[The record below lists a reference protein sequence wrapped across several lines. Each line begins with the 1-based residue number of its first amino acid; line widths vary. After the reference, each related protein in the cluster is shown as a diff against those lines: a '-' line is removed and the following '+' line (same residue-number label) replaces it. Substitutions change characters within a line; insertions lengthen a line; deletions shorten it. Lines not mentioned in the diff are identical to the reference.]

1 MRILWVL
8 LGIAGGMAI
17 GMQAAINAALGRT
30 IGVLETAFV
39 SFLVGAVC
47 LGGMVVFAG
56 NGRLGAVVTV
66 PWWQLVGGVLGGFY
80 VFTMVMNVPRMG
92 VAPTLTTIVLGQ
104 MLMGLVLDHFGGFG
118 VAQSPLTLSRAVAVV
133 LMIAALALFFR
144 R

>member
-17 GMQAAINAALGRT
+17 GTQAAINAALGRT

-104 MLMGLVLDHFGGFG
+104 MLMGLVLDHFGWFG

>member
-39 SFLVGAVC
+39 SFLVGALC

-104 MLMGLVLDHFGGFG
+104 MLMGLVLDHFGWFG

>member
-1 MRILWVL
+1 MRNLWVL
-8 LGIAGGMAI
+8 LGIVGGMAI

-39 SFLVGAVC
+39 SFLIGAAC

-80 VFTMVMNVPRMG
+80 VFTMVMNVPRLG
-92 VAPTLTTIVLGQ
+92 VAPTITTIVLGQ
-104 MLMGLVLDHFGGFG
+104 MIMGLVLDHFGWFG
-118 VAQSPLTLSRAVAVV
+118 VAQSPVTLSRAAAVV
-133 LMIAALALFFR
+133 LMIVALALFFR

>member
-1 MRILWVL
+1 MRNLWVL
-8 LGIAGGMAI
+8 LGIVGGMAI
-17 GMQAAINAALGRT
+17 GTQAAINAALGRT

-39 SFLVGAVC
+39 SFLIGAAC

-80 VFTMVMNVPRMG
+80 VFTMVMNVPRLG
-92 VAPTLTTIVLGQ
+92 VAPTITTIVLGQ
-104 MLMGLVLDHFGGFG
+104 MIMGLVLDHFGWFG
-118 VAQSPLTLSRAVAVV
+118 VAQSPVTLSRAAAVV
-133 LMIAALALFFR
+133 LMIVALALFFR

>member
-104 MLMGLVLDHFGGFG
+104 MLMGLVLDHFGWFG

>member
-1 MRILWVL
+1 MRNLWVL
-8 LGIAGGMAI
+8 LGIVGGMAI
-17 GMQAAINAALGRT
+17 GTQAAINAALGRT

-80 VFTMVMNVPRMG
+80 VFTMVMNVPRLG
-92 VAPTLTTIVLGQ
+92 VAPTITTIVLGQ
-104 MLMGLVLDHFGGFG
+104 MIMGLVLDHFGWFG
-118 VAQSPLTLSRAVAVV
+118 VAQSPVTLSRAAAVV
-133 LMIAALALFFR
+133 LMIVALALFFR